1 MADDP
6 TSIFG
11 TYAAH
16 PDSSYV
22 TTPVDGL
29 SRLSV
34 DTQHAAGCNDPA
46 CRNYSADAVRTAVE
60 GAEFVVVC
68 LGLGTDLLSLYAL
81 RLSACV
87 NCLHHSFLLFVD
99 IFRGVTIMRYINLHF
114 TLLYFTLL

>member
-16 PDSSYV
+16 PDSSHV
-22 TTPVDGL
+22 STPVDGL

-34 DTQHAAGCNDPA
+34 DTQHAAGCDDPA
-46 CRNYSADAVRTAVE
+46 CRNYSVDAVRTAVE
-60 GAEFVVVC
+60 GAQLVVVC
-68 LGLGTDLLSLYAL
+68 LGLGTDVLSLYTL

-87 NCLHHSFLLFVD
+87 SCLHYSFLLIVD
-99 IFRGVTIMRYINLHF
+99 IL
-114 TLLYFTLL
+114 TLL